1 MLLGALLLAPL
12 AGGAAPSAPVMQE
25 RRARWYADLEEG
37 QRAARRAGKHVL
49 VDFSGAGWSEPSRN
63 FERAILGR
71 TEFEDGVDG
80 GFVLVRLDFDADLRA
95 REDLPHAARNDALRR
110 RLGIEVLP
118 TLVLMTA
125 EGQPYQSFGPE
136 HLDAGGDP
144 SRVASAFT
152 RRLVQAQ
159 ARAASLERAVPE
171 ILGAVVRARGADEAS
186 AAADEAID
194 LLAGAGEHPLARP
207 LVPLVQ
213 RALEVS
219 GIEPE
224 RERAAVGAL
233 AAAAVVD
240 DALIAR
246 ALRLDPANAAGLPEA
261 ALAGAFRG
269 PLETRRVPELVA
281 RAEAL
286 MAGAPVFD
294 RARAA
299 RLYADAASRAREQLE
314 DAGRAARF
322 ARFALALE
330 PEDRA
335 LRTML
340 ESLAGG

>member
-12 AGGAAPSAPVMQE
+12 AGAAVPSASFVQE
-25 RRARWYADLEEG
+25 CGVRWYADLQAA
-37 QRAARRAGKHVL
+37 QRVAREVGKHVL
-49 VDFSGAGWSEPSRN
+49 VNFSGSGWSAASQE
-63 FERAILGR
+63 FERGVLAR
-71 TEFEDGVDG
+71 TEFAGGVDA
-80 GFVLVRLDFDADLRA
+80 GFVLVRLDLDAELRA
-95 REDLPHAARNDALRR
+95 RHDRAHAARNDALRQ
-110 RLGIEVLP
+110 RLGIEVVP

-125 EGQPYQSFGPE
+125 DGQPYQSFGLE
-136 HLDAGGDP
+136 HLDGGDG
-144 SRVASAFT
+144 SARAAAAFT

-159 ARAASLERAVPE
+159 ARAASLERAVPAT
-171 ILGAVVRARGADEAS
+171 LAAVVRARGADEAS

-194 LLAGAGEHPLARP
+194 LLAGAGKHPLARP

-213 RALEVS
+213 RALEVD

-224 RERAAVGAL
+224 RERAAVRAL
-233 AAAAVVD
+233 AVAAVVD

-269 PLETRRVPELVA
+269 PLDARRLPELVA

-286 MAGAPVFD
+286 MGGAPVFD

-299 RLYADAASRAREQLE
+299 WLYGDAAYRAREELG
-314 DAGRAARF
+314 DAGRAARI

-330 PEDRA
+330 PRDRA

>member
-12 AGGAAPSAPVMQE
+12 AGAAVPPASLVQE
-25 RRARWYADLEEG
+25 RVARWYADLEEG
-37 QRAARRAGKHVL
+37 RRAARGAGKHLL
-49 VDFSGAGWSEPSRN
+49 VDFSGAGWSAPSREL
-63 FERAILGR
+63 ERAVLSR
-71 TEFEDGVDG
+71 AEFADGVDEG
-80 GFVLVRLDFDADLRA
+80 LVLVRLEFDADLRA
-95 REDLPHAARNDALRR
+95 RQDQPHAARSDALRQ
-110 RLGIEVLP
+110 RLGIEDVP

-125 EGQPYQSFGPE
+125 EGQPYQSFGLE
-136 HLDAGGDP
+136 HLDGDGDP
-144 SRVASAFT
+144 GRAAAAFA

-159 ARAASLERAVPE
+159 ARAASLERAVPAT
-171 ILGAVVRARGADEAS
+171 LAAVVRARGAEEAS
-186 AAADEAID
+186 AAADQAID
-194 LLAGAGEHPLARP
+194 LLASAGEHPLARP

-213 RALEVS
+213 RALEAA
-219 GIEPE
+219 GIEPK

-240 DALIAR
+240 SALITR

-269 PLETRRVPELVA
+269 PLDARRVPELVA

-286 MAGAPVFD
+286 MGAAPVFD

-299 RLYADAASRAREQLE
+299 RLYGDAARLAREELG
-314 DAGRAARF
+314 DAGRAARI

-330 PEDRA
+330 PRDRA

-340 ESLAGG
+340 ESLSGG